1 MKIGLILIFVG
12 VIFTSVAQIIGIVK
26 KEIKK

>member
-12 VIFTSVAQIIGIVK
+12 VILTSAGTLSGIVSK
-26 KEIKK
+26 DIKK